1 MKQIEPDLWQSSI
14 HRSGILNSHAY
25 FLTRPD
31 GNVLF
36 YNTGDEGDLAQIEGL
51 GGIRYQL
58 LTHRDEAAPSLKRIR
73 ERFGCSLGCSAP
85 EAPAAGRHAP
95 VDIVFGADDR
105 RLGDI
110 DILHTPGH
118 TDGSLCFFYRSPHGK
133 AYLFSGDTIFHW
145 NGKWA
150 TFVLSKAGG
159 SKAALAESLLRLREL
174 DPDLV
179 MSSGF
184 VGDVAMA
191 AVTRDEWTEAI
202 GSNVRRLKR
211 ASR

>member
-1 MKQIEPDLWQSSI
+1 MPISS
-14 HRSGILNSHAY
+14 N
-25 FLTRPD
+25 RPD

-36 YNTGDEGDLAQIEGL
+36 YSTGDEGDLAQIEGL

-58 LTHRDEAAPSLKRIR
+58 LTHRDEAAPSLEAHQGTIRLQHWAVAPRKRR
-73 ERFGCSLGCSAP
+73 L
-85 EAPAAGRHAP
+85 PAGMRRSISSSGRMTAG
-95 VDIVFGADDR
+95 
-105 RLGDI
+105 LGDI
-110 DILHTPGH
+110 DVLHTPGH

-133 AYLFSGDTIFHW
+133 SYLFSGDTIFHW

-150 TFVLSKAGG
+150 TLVLSKAGG
-159 SKAALAESLLRLREL
+159 SKAALADSLLQLREL

-179 MSSGF
+179 LSSGF
-184 VGDVAMA
+184 VGNVAMA

-202 GSNVRRLKR
+202 DSNVRRLKR

>member
-1 MKQIEPDLWQSSI
+1 MRQIEPDLWQSSI

-25 FLTRPD
+25 LLTRPD

-36 YNTGDEGDLAQIEGL
+36 YNTGDEGDLAQIEKL

-58 LTHRDEAAPSLKRIR
+58 LTHRDEAASSLKRIA
-73 ERFGCSLGCSAP
+73 ERFGSRLGCSGLEAVAVGRY
-85 EAPAAGRHAP
+85 APA
-95 VDIVFGADDR
+95 DIVFEATDD

-110 DILHTPGH
+110 EILHTPGH
-118 TDGSLCFFYRSPHGK
+118 TDGSVCFFYRSPHGK
-133 AYLFSGDTIFHW
+133 AYLFSGDTIFQW

-150 TFVLSKAGG
+150 TLVLSEMGG
-159 SKAALAESLLRLREL
+159 SKDALAESLLRLREL
-174 DPDLV
+174 EPDLV

-191 AVTRDEWTEAI
+191 AVTPDEWRRAI
-202 GSNVRRLKR
+202 DENVRRLAR
-211 ASR
+211 RS

>member
-1 MKQIEPDLWQSSI
+1 MQQIAPDLWQSSI

-25 FLTRPD
+25 LLTRPD

-36 YNTGDEGDLAQIEGL
+36 YNTGDDGDLAQIEEL

-58 LTHRDEAAPSLKRIR
+58 LTHRDEAAPSLKRIS
-73 ERFGCSLGCSAP
+73 ERFGSRLGCSGL
-85 EAPAAGRHAP
+85 EAPAVGRYAP
-95 VDIVFGADDR
+95 ADIVFEAIDD

-110 DILHTPGH
+110 EILHTPGH

-133 AYLFSGDTIFHW
+133 AYLFSGDTIFQW
-145 NGKWA
+145 NGRWA
-150 TFVLSKAGG
+150 TLVLSRMGG
-159 SKAALAESLLRLREL
+159 SKPALADSLLKLREL

-191 AVTRDEWTEAI
+191 AVTPDAWTEAI
-202 GSNVRRLKR
+202 DETVSRLVRR
-211 ASR
+211 S

>member
-1 MKQIEPDLWQSSI
+1 M
-14 HRSGILNSHAY
+14 
-25 FLTRPD
+25 
-31 GNVLF
+31 LF

-58 LTHRDEAAPSLKRIR
+58 LTHRRRSGALAEAHQGTVRLPAL
-73 ERFGCSLGCSAP
+73 CCSAP

-110 DILHTPGH
+110 DVLHTPGH

-133 AYLFSGDTIFHW
+133 SYLLTRSSSLERQVGALVHAQ
-145 NGKWA
+145 GRRSKA
-150 TFVLSKAGG
+150 LQLVLSKAGG
-159 SKAALAESLLRLREL
+159 SKAALADSLLQLREL

-179 MSSGF
+179 LSSGF

-191 AVTRDEWTEAI
+191 AVTRDAWTEAI
-202 GSNVRRLKR
+202 DSNVRRLKS
-211 ASR
+211 ASQ

>member
-1 MKQIEPDLWQSSI
+1 M
-14 HRSGILNSHAY
+14 
-25 FLTRPD
+25 
-31 GNVLF
+31 LF

-58 LTHRDEAAPSLKRIR
+58 LTHRDEAAPSLKRIG
-73 ERFGCSLGCSAP
+73 ERFGAVLCCSAP
-85 EAPAAGRHAP
+85 EAPAAGKHAP

-105 RLGDI
+105 RLGEI
-110 DILHTPGH
+110 DVLHTPGH

-150 TFVLSKAGG
+150 TFVLPKAGG

-202 GSNVRRLKR
+202 DSNVRRLKR